1 MKESRDVCSLLFM
14 LLTETSDFGGVFL
27 FAFLF
32 LFVSEKMLRKG
43 HQLTFQPGCQSGSQS
58 VCSFTCYL
66 LKPSIRSVGRYA
78 SPVGLHSKCCFVKM
92 IFCLCLLTP
101 FFVHLRQALQQ
112 IWRLLEICLWH
123 SNNLLFSWCVL
134 ENHSTDSSRPHCQ
147 WLHWNQSMEWSESHV
162 FLRHQNPSNDLSEI
176 SAWISRRWIAV
187 CRQCWLCRASLTFG
201 LASPTTG
208 TPKGKH

>member
-32 LFVSEKMLRKG
+32 LFVSEKTLRKG

-58 VCSFTCYL
+58 ICSFTCYL
-66 LKPSIRSVGRYA
+66 LKPSIHSVGRYA

-123 SNNLLFSWCVL
+123 SNNLLFPGACWRTTAL
-134 ENHSTDSSRPHCQ
+134 TP
-147 WLHWNQSMEWSESHV
+147 
-162 FLRHQNPSNDLSEI
+162 PGPIAND
-176 SAWISRRWIAV
+176 
-187 CRQCWLCRASLTFG
+187 C
-201 LASPTTG
+201 TG
-208 TPKGKH
+208 TSPWNEVNPMYF